1 MFPCKRMKTWQAF
14 LTGICC
20 TPILLFNMWVL
31 QFCAMQ
37 YYYFIVG
44 MLNDTSNP
52 YNTGWVMTIT
62 SIPLIM
68 FIRLNW
74 FIKTFGLLDEC

>member
-1 MFPCKRMKTWQAF
+1 MSCKRMKPWKAF
-14 LTGICC
+14 LVGICC

-31 QFCAMQ
+31 LFCAMQ

-52 YNTGWVMTIT
+52 YNKVMI
-62 SIPLIM
+62 SAELRLIE
-68 FIRLNW
+68 
-74 FIKTFGLLDEC
+74 TFGLLDEC